1 MTPKKEITK
10 EKQQKETPHWT
21 IEDAKELYGI
31 DRWGLHYFDINASGD
46 VTVAPLKDEGASIR
60 ILDVVEEAREQGLH
74 FPMLIRFQDLLRNR
88 VERINGAFNDAIEEF
103 NYKSIYRGVY
113 PIKVNQ
119 LREVVEEI
127 IDAGTPFHYGLE
139 VGSKPELFA
148 ALAFHEDPESL
159 IICNGYKD
167 HRFIKT
173 ALIGM
178 KLGKKVILVIEKI
191 EEIKSVIKYA
201 RKYNV
206 DHPRLGIRIRL
217 SSRGLGKWQ
226 KSTGDEA
233 KFGLTAPEIL
243 EASRLL
249 QEADMTDC
257 LALVHFHIG
266 SQVPDILTIKK
277 ATREAA
283 MYYAK
288 LKKLGHDLK
297 YIDVG
302 GGLGVDYDGSRST
315 FHSSANYSLN
325 EYARDIVYNIMDICD
340 LEKVDH
346 PVIINES
353 GRAVVSHHTVLVVE
367 AFGHIKKIPDKKTV
381 AKPKIKHRL
390 VEESWFIY
398 NNINPDNP
406 LEAYHDAL
414 HLREEVQTHF
424 DLGLIGLEIKAE
436 VEKFFWLISA
446 AVFRHY
452 KGAEYIPEEIT
463 DMEYILSGQ
472 YLCNFSVFQ
481 SLLDHWGFGQLFP
494 IMPLHRLDEEPSEKG
509 TLVDITC
516 DSDGK
521 VSKFI
526 NHYEEGVSTLNL
538 HPLNDKPYYLGIF
551 LTAAYQDIMG
561 DLHNL
566 FGRVNE
572 AHVFLDED
580 EEAGYYIEETIE
592 GTTMEK
598 VLGLVQYSA
607 NELARLMKR
616 QFDKAIKEDRLRP
629 KEGMRLLNEYEK
641 GLKEYTYL
649 DLL

>member
-1 MTPKKEITK
+1 MTPKKERKPIEII
-10 EKQQKETPHWT
+10 EKSQEWS
-21 IEDAKELYGI
+21 IEDARELYGI
-31 DRWGLHYFDINASGD
+31 ERWGLRYFDISPNGY
-46 VTVAPLKDEGASIR
+46 VMVAPLKEKGASIK
-60 ILDVVEEAREQGLH
+60 ILDVVDEALEQGLH
-74 FPMLIRFQDLLRNR
+74 FPMLIRFQDLLRDR
-88 VERINGAFNDAIEEF
+88 VERINSAFNDAIADF

-127 IDAGTPFHYGLE
+127 IDAGAQFHYGLE

-178 KLGKKVILVIEKI
+178 KLGKKVILVVEKV
-191 EEIKSVIKYA
+191 EEIKNVIKYA
-201 RKYNV
+201 LKYKVN
-206 DHPRLGIRIRL
+206 PRLGIRIRL
-217 SSRGLGKWQ
+217 SSRGQGRWF

-243 EASRLL
+243 EASELL
-249 QEADMTDC
+249 KEADMADC
-257 LALVHFHIG
+257 LKLVHFHIG

-288 LKKLGHDLK
+288 LKKLGHDLE
-297 YIDVG
+297 YLDVG

-325 EYARDIVYNIMDICD
+325 EYARDIIYNIMDVCD

-353 GRAVVSHHTVLVVE
+353 GRAVVSHHSVLVVE
-367 AFGHIKKIPDKKTV
+367 AFGHIKKVPDIKTPT
-381 AKPKIKHRL
+381 KPKAKHRL
-390 VEESWFIY
+390 LEESWFTY
-398 NNINPDNP
+398 SNINPDNP

-414 HLREEVQTHF
+414 QLREEAQTHF
-424 DLGLIGLEIKAE
+424 ELGLIGLEIKAE

-446 AVFRHY
+446 EVFKHY
-452 KGAEYIPEEIT
+452 KGADYIPEEII
-463 DMEYILSGQ
+463 DMEYTLSGQ

-494 IMPLHRLDEEPSEKG
+494 IMPLHRLKEEPSEKG

-526 NHYEEGVSTLNL
+526 SHYEDGVDTLNL
-538 HPLNDKPYYLGIF
+538 HPLNNKPYYLGIF

-572 AHVFLDED
+572 VHVFLDED
-580 EEAGYYIEETIE
+580 EESGYYIEETIE

-598 VLGLVQYSA
+598 VLGLVQYSG

-616 QFDKAIKEDRLRP
+616 QFDKAIKDDRLRP
-629 KEGMRLLNEYEK
+629 NEAMRLLNEYEK

-649 DLL
+649 DFL